1 MKKIRIWMYI
11 GVAILIFDLHIGG
24 INLLSRFLG
33 YIVLT
38 GCVRALEK
46 TENRWQMTLLGGT
59 LTVYSLVFSLAEIQ
73 ATVAL
78 WSACVVYMTLDM
90 LLFYGIATLLYQK
103 RQEDYILLRRRN
115 LMMIRTVSIIAFCLQ
130 LNLPAVGVVRM
141 ISEGIYLLYLL
152 LAILPLCKEK
162 AQTAEEAG
170 QELVS

>member
-24 INLLSRFLG
+24 INLLPQCLG
-33 YIVLT
+33 YFILA
-38 GCVRALEK
+38 CCAWMLEK
-46 TENRWQMTLLGGT
+46 GEGSRYVTALGGI
-59 LTVYSLVFSLAEIQ
+59 LAVYSLAFALAEIQ

-130 LNLPAVGVVRM
+130 LNLPVVGVVRM

-152 LAILPLCKEK
+152 LAILPLCKETV
-162 AQTAEEAG
+162 QEE
-170 QELVS
+170 QEPVF